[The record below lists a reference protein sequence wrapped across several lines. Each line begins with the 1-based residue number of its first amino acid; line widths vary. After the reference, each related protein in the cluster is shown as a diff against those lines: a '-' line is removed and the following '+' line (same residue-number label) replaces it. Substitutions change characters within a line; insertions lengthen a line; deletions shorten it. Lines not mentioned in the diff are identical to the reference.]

1 MENYDF
7 SYEEFKNIFEQ
18 GYSRREMAEYFKI
31 TESRVRGLWK
41 KLGLTRGYK
50 KTERH
55 KMKHSLLM
63 KEKYA
68 KEEICISP
76 KDVAKLAVF
85 FASEDSITG
94 EIRVIKK

>member
-63 KEKYA
+63 KEK
-68 KEEICISP
+68 
-76 KDVAKLAVF
+76 
-85 FASEDSITG
+85 
-94 EIRVIKK
+94 